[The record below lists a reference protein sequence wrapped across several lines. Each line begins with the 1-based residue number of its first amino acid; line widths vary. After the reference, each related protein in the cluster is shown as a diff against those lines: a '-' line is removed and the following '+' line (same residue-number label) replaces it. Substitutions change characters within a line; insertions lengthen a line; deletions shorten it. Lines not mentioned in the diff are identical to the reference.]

1 MKFVQPIRDIRII
14 EGLKQYFWEQSIR
27 NYLFFCLGI
36 YSGLRVSDLLWL
48 TAGKVRDKSHIS
60 IREGKTGKTKK
71 FIIHPDIKD
80 ELDRY
85 IADMRDDEYLFASRQ
100 RKKISGERGN
110 PIHRSTAYKMLNAA
124 AQEFNLT
131 EIGCHTMRKTWGY
144 HLYMQDPSNIAL
156 LMHMFNHST
165 QAITLKYLG
174 LTQDAMDKA
183 VLRLSYSK
191 KHIK

>member
-14 EGLKQYFWEQSIR
+14 EGLKHYFWEQSIR

-48 TAGKVRDKSHIS
+48 TAGKVRDKHIT

-85 IADMRDDEYLFASRQ
+85 IADMGDDEYLFASRQ
-100 RKKISGERGN
+100 RKKISGERGS